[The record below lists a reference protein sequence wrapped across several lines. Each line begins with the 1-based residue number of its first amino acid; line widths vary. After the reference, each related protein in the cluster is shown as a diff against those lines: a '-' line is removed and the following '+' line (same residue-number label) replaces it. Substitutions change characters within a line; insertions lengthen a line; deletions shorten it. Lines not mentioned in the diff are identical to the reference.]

1 MFALVNNLW
10 MEKIDFVYNGDTCIC
25 SDVCLRW
32 ILYLIIENFSSGVII
47 MSNYHVSA
55 LQPEEED
62 ISEKNS
68 FCGVN
73 EVYWS
78 GFFLVIIELCD
89 HFSWNIEEKY
99 RFDFW
104 NVRNFYTN
112 RVKMIKFL
120 CKFIKSFTYS
130 SKN

>member
-1 MFALVNNLW
+1 MYALVNNLW
-10 MEKIDFVYNGDTCIC
+10 MKKIDFVYYGDTCIC

-32 ILYLIIENFSSGVII
+32 ILYLIIENFSSGAII
-47 MSNYHVSA
+47 MSNYLVSA

-78 GFFLVIIELCD
+78 VFVVVIFGLCD
-89 HFSWNIEEKY
+89 YFSWDIEEKY

-120 CKFIKSFTYS
+120 CKFIKSFTS
-130 SKN
+130 LSKN